1 MKFDLPEK
9 TSEKMERLLNSISES
24 RNSLYEKTKGLVKL
38 KDNIFAV
45 NKTLEEMLENKKEAD
60 DFIKN
65 KEVELSLVVTE
76 FVRSIVET
84 VVAQDFIA
92 PEIKEKLKV
101 KILESV
107 TSGKYDVS
115 LTTGKISINGLDK
128 ETEKLLVE
136 PEEDC
141 PEFELHQ
148 EDSWVELKN
157 TE

>member
-9 TSEKMERLLNSISES
+9 TSEKVERLLNSISES
-24 RNSLYEKTKGLVKL
+24 RNSLYEKTKSVVKL
-38 KDNIFAV
+38 KDNIFAI
-45 NKTLEEMLENKKEAD
+45 NKTLEEMLENKKETD

-76 FVRSIVET
+76 FVRSIIET
-84 VVAQDFIA
+84 VVEQDFIA
-92 PEIKEKLKV
+92 PEIKEKLKA
-101 KILESV
+101 KILEAV
-107 TSGKYDVS
+107 TTGKYDVS
-115 LTTGKISINGLDK
+115 LTTGKIRIDGLDK
-128 ETEKLLVE
+128 ETEELLTE
-136 PEEDC
+136 PEEDF